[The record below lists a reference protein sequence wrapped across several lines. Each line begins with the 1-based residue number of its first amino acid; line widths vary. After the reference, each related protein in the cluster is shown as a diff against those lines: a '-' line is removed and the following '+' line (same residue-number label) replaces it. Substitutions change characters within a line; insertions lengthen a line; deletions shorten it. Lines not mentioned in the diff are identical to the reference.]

1 MQLYSELK
9 GIVIQF
15 YFQLKGIVIQFYFQL
30 KGIVIQFYFQPK
42 GIVYTGQCAV
52 VSPQGGEGEFY
63 IHSKNF
69 HGQQQED
76 LGGGGEVPRDR
87 NVLLQNRLQDRGA
100 GFPRKSTTSKDIS
113 IFCVWRK
120 VPCIKKYGR
129 ISNRIKKGK
138 RVAEEVTFISK

>member
-1 MQLYSELK
+1 MCSSIPLGGRG
-9 GIVIQF
+9 GILHP
-15 YFQLKGIVIQFYFQL
+15 FQKLSWSTI
-30 KGIVIQFYFQPK
+30 
-42 GIVYTGQCAV
+42 
-52 VSPQGGEGEFY
+52 GGP
-63 IHSKNF
+63 
-69 HGQQQED
+69 
-76 LGGGGEVPRDR
+76 GGGEVPRDR

-120 VPCIKKYGR
+120 VHCIKKYGR